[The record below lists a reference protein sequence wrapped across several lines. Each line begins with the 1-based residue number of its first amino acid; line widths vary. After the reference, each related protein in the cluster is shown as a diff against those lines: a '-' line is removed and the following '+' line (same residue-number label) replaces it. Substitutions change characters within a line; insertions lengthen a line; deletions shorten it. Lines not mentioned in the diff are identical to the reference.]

1 MLYFAIISPIL
12 LCLMSSL
19 RDILLDLEKSL
30 QMPKALMIT
39 YLVKM
44 IMVASLTNYS
54 VGRAFFFTCNYGY
67 LTSAKIH
74 WGN

>member
-1 MLYFAIISPIL
+1 
-12 LCLMSSL
+12 
-19 RDILLDLEKSL
+19 
-30 QMPKALMIT
+30 MPWACFHVMIR

-44 IMVASLTNYS
+44 IVTENLANYS
-54 VGRAFFFTCNYGY
+54 VGKAFLLACNYGY